1 MRIYRKAI
9 EAELLLMVKIDEKE
23 SGGSEKSER
32 KKPFLRFIGFGK
44 HSTIFH
50 VLSFTR
56 SLSLCMCINAQFCAD
71 DDYRDEKLMFIQSL

>member
-1 MRIYRKAI
+1 MRIYRKTI

-56 SLSLCMCINAQFCAD
+56 SLSL
-71 DDYRDEKLMFIQSL
+71 YVH

>member
-1 MRIYRKAI
+1 MRIYRKTI

-56 SLSLCMCINAQFCAD
+56 SLSVCA
-71 DDYRDEKLMFIQSL
+71 LMLIFVLMMTIEMKN

>member
-1 MRIYRKAI
+1 MRIYRKTI

-50 VLSFTR
+50 VLNFTR
-56 SLSLCMCINAQFCAD
+56 SLSVCA
-71 DDYRDEKLMFIQSL
+71 LMLIFVLMMTIEMKN

>member
-1 MRIYRKAI
+1 MRIYRKTI

-23 SGGSEKSER
+23 SGWSEKSER

-56 SLSLCMCINAQFCAD
+56 SLSVCA
-71 DDYRDEKLMFIQSL
+71 LMLIFVLMMTIEMKN